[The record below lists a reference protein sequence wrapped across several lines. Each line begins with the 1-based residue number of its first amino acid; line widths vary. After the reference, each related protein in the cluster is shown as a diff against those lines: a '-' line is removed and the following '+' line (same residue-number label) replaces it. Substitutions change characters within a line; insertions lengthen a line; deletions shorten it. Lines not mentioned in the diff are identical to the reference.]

1 MFRTLY
7 ARLLAIFIAILLVA
21 MSFLL
26 VVLYQR
32 IRNDKIETK
41 LEVLKSHAEE
51 VAYFAGE
58 MLNPLET
65 SAAKNLRWKCEQI
78 IYEFDAYVMI
88 INQDNTILPF
98 GDAGIEYS
106 YEFTIEDLSALLG
119 YVSQGNGKNV
129 ILPTV
134 MSTGTH
140 VFTVGVPFW
149 NTAGEVQGAVFI
161 HITDQSIAASY
172 EGILA
177 ESMRAIVFAM
187 GIGAVLILIV
197 TRLITRPLRQMTRAA
212 DRFAHGD
219 FEVRVPVESRDEIG
233 RLAEAFNQMAKDL
246 DRLEQT
252 RRGFVANVSHELRSP
267 LTSIQ
272 GFINGIL
279 DGTVPD
285 VEREHYLGIVLDE
298 TRRLNKLISTLL
310 DLSHMDS
317 GQASITRQR
326 FDINEMIV
334 RVLFRQESRITQKQM
349 EVDIDFHEEA
359 YYVNADP
366 DRMEQVMIN
375 LIDNAIK
382 YGKEGGR
389 IRLET
394 HAAGGQV
401 KVTVADDGQGIPA
414 EDLPQV
420 FERFYKVDKAHTS
433 GEGTG
438 LGLSIVKSIM
448 DQHGQ
453 TITVHSAPGEGT
465 AFTLTLEEA

>member
-7 ARLLAIFIAILLVA
+7 ARLLAIFIAILLLA

-32 IRNDKIETK
+32 IRSDKIQTK
-41 LEVLKSHAEE
+41 VEVLKAHADEI
-51 VAYFAGE
+51 AYFTEEAIATRE
-58 MLNPLET
+58 S
-65 SAAKNLRWKCEQI
+65 SATKNLRWKCEQVI
-78 IYEFDAYVMI
+78 NQYDAYVMVLDK
-88 INQDNTILPF
+88 NNTILQF
-98 GDAGIEYS
+98 GDSGIEYS
-106 YEFTIEDLSALLG
+106 YDFTIEDLSAMLG
-119 YVSQGNGKNV
+119 YVLQDNFVYWPTEMSNGAP
-129 ILPTV
+129 I
-134 MSTGTH
+134 
-140 VFTVGVPFW
+140 FTIGVPFYVY
-149 NTAGEVQGAVFI
+149 GEVQGAVFI
-161 HITDQSIAASY
+161 HVSEQSIVASY
-172 EGILA
+172 EGIIA
-177 ESMRAIVFAM
+177 ESMRAVVLSMA
-187 GIGAVLILIV
+187 IGAVLILIV
-197 TRLITRPLRQMTRAA
+197 SRLITRPLRQMTRAA

-219 FEVRVPVESRDEIG
+219 FEVRVPVETRDEIG
-233 RLAEAFNQMAKDL
+233 RLAEAFNQMAQDL

-279 DGTVPD
+279 DGTVP
-285 VEREHYLGIVLDE
+285 EPEKEYYLGIVLDE

-317 GQASITRQR
+317 GQASISKQR
-326 FDINEMIV
+326 FDINEMIA
-334 RVLFRQESRITQKQM
+334 RVLFRQESRINEKKM
-349 EVDIDFHEEA
+349 EVDIGFQNEA
-359 YYVNADP
+359 CYVNADP

-389 IRLET
+389 IRLAT
-394 HAAGGQV
+394 RAAGGQV
-401 KVTVADDGQGIPA
+401 QVTVADDGQGIPP

-453 TITVHSAPGEGT
+453 SISVHSTPGEGT
-465 AFTLTLEEA
+465 SFTLTLEGA